1 MTSTNWGEIIQEAK
15 AGGASFEPIPDGD
28 YDFVVTKAEVK
39 QTQNGKTMY
48 VLENTVSGG
57 PHNGRKVWARLIV
70 SPENPNALGY
80 FFRDMAALGLS
91 TEFFGGNPSDNQ
103 ITSSLQN
110 VQFRAQVGLG
120 REFNGRTDNEI
131 KKFYSRP
138 AGGAPQAP
146 TFQPQQGAPA
156 PAPQYGAPQQ
166 QAPQY
171 QQAPQQQAPA
181 PAPAPQAPQQSYQQ
195 PPQQAQAPAPA
206 PAPANPWNQQAGGLP
221 QAPEVPF

>member
-15 AGGASFEPIPDGD
+15 AGGATFEPIPDGD
-28 YDFVVTKAEVK
+28 YDFVVTKTEAK

-91 TEFFGGNPSDNQ
+91 TEFFQSNPTDQQ

-110 VQFRAQVGLG
+110 VQFRAQVGLSN
-120 REFNGRTDNEI
+120 REFNGRRDNEI
-131 KKFYSRP
+131 KKFYARQ
-138 AGGAPQAP
+138 AGNAPQAP
-146 TFQPQQGAPA
+146 QYQPQQGAPA
-156 PAPQYGAPQQ
+156 PAPQYGAPQSAPPQ
-166 QAPQY
+166 QAPQQQQY
-171 QQAPQQQAPA
+171 QQAPAAPPQQQQAPA
-181 PAPAPQAPQQSYQQ
+181 PAPAPAPG
-195 PPQQAQAPAPA
+195 
-206 PAPANPWNQQAGGLP
+206 PWNQDGGQ
-221 QAPEVPF
+221 QAPLPPAPPTPF